1 MQDDSGPVPKL
12 APRHR
17 EAGPPADL
25 ESASGMSEADTP
37 TAVRNAVS
45 QAMSR
50 VKREYYGKGPARTR
64 TYIFDTVVFSILDD
78 VLTPVELALKERGRG
93 ELVRHVRL
101 TFQDIMT
108 RAFTEQ
114 VEQATGARV
123 IAYHSQLVY
132 DPDMAI
138 EIFVLD
144 RPVTPGAVAEPVALA
159 RPGAVGDADDL
170 PSGPRDRPVVASRR
184 QDGQVRAAIAD
195 AMVRL
200 TREHWGK
207 GPVRAKAYLEDQF
220 VFAVLEDPLTTVER
234 TLIDGGEQALVRR
247 LRQEFQE
254 VANPAFAA
262 EVEKATG
269 RRVLTGHAQV
279 VFDPDIVFEV
289 FVLED

>member
-1 MQDDSGPVPKL
+1 MSGADDP
-12 APRHR
+12 
-17 EAGPPADL
+17 
-25 ESASGMSEADTP
+25 SAM
-37 TAVRNAVS
+37 RNAVS
-45 QAMSR
+45 HAMSR
-50 VKREYYGKGPARTR
+50 IKREHYGKGPARTR
-64 TYIFDTVVFSILDD
+64 TYICDTVVFSILED
-78 VLTPVELALKERGRG
+78 VLTPVEQALTGSGRG
-93 ELVRHVRL
+93 DLVRHVRL
-101 TFQDIMT
+101 TFEDIM
-108 RAFTEQ
+108 ADEFTGQ
-114 VEQATGARV
+114 VERLTGARV
-123 IAYHSQLVY
+123 VAYHSQIVF

-138 EIFVLD
+138 EIFGLD
-144 RPVTPGAVAEPVALA
+144 RAVA
-159 RPGAVGDADDL
+159 
-170 PSGPRDRPVVASRR
+170 GPRRA
-184 QDGQVRAAIAD
+184 DGQVRAAIAD

>member
-1 MQDDSGPVPKL
+1 MSG
-12 APRHR
+12 AR
-17 EAGPPADL
+17 
-25 ESASGMSEADTP
+25 SGIS
-37 TAVRNAVS
+37 N
-45 QAMSR
+45 AMSR

-78 VLTPVELALKERGRG
+78 VLTPVEQALKNGGRSD
-93 ELVRHVRL
+93 LVRRVRL
-101 TFQDIMT
+101 TFEDIMT

-114 VEQATGARV
+114 VEQLTGARV

-144 RPVTPGAVAEPVALA
+144 RPVAPGAIAEPVALA

-170 PSGPRDRPVVASRR
+170 PGRPRDHQVTGSRR
-184 QDGQVRAAIAD
+184 HEGRVRAAIAD

-200 TREHWGK
+200 TREYWGK
-207 GPVRAKAYLEDQF
+207 GPVRAKAFLEDQF
-220 VFAVLEDPLTTVER
+220 VFAILEEPLTTVER
-234 TLIDGGEQALVRR
+234 TLVDGGEQALVRQ

-279 VFDPDIVFEV
+279 VFDPDVVFEV